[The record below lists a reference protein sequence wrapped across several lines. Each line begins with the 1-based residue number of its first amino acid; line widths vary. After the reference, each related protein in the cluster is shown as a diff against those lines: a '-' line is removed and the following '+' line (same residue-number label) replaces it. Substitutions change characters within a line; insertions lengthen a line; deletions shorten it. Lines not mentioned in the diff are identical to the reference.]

1 MGRPQKQ
8 REDEDLLEDQDPK
21 IPLLIHT
28 DNISHN
34 IYICRFVRN
43 KFPRFIFFCEII
55 HEELNGLDP
64 GIYC

>member
-8 REDEDLLEDQDPK
+8 REAEDLLEDQDQK
-21 IPLLIHT
+21 IPLLINT

-34 IYICRFVRN
+34 IYICRIVRN

-55 HEELNGLDP
+55 HEELNGFDP
-64 GIYC
+64 RI